1 MGTIKLQ
8 SLEGALVTGK
18 DKGRTMK
25 TGIMIRGCQIRDAV
39 SLGGNENVLQLIV
52 VMDAQLL

>member
-39 SLGGNENVLQLIV
+39 SLGVTKMSYN
-52 VMDAQLL
+52 